1 MLRTLADLSRGVRL
15 VSMSGRILAVLL
27 WAAVGCGTSSSA
39 KKPAP
44 TTASAQAQPTQ
55 KAKKVVVLRLQI
67 GDDGA
72 VRDVQVVR
80 SAGPR
85 FDKAAERAATRA
97 RFEPPREDGRPIEST
112 LIMTYRFRADDAP

>member
-1 MLRTLADLSRGVRL
+1 
-15 VSMSGRILAVLL
+15 MSGRILMLL
-27 WAAVGCGTSSSA
+27 LCAAVGCGTSSSA
-39 KKPAP
+39 RPPAAR
-44 TTASAQAQPTQ
+44 TASAQAQPTQ

>member
-1 MLRTLADLSRGVRL
+1 MACMSGRTLA
-15 VSMSGRILAVLL
+15 ALL
-27 WAAVGCGTSSSA
+27 LFATFGCGTTGGGQA
-39 KKPAP
+39 PA
-44 TTASAQAQPTQ
+44 ASAGTTEQAQPQ
-55 KAKKVVVLRLQI
+55 PAPKARRVVVLRLHI

-85 FDKAAERAATRA
+85 FDKAATRAATRA

-112 LIMTYRFRADDAP
+112 IFMTYRFKP

>member
-1 MLRTLADLSRGVRL
+1 
-15 VSMSGRILAVLL
+15 MSGRALAALL
-27 WAAVGCGTSSSA
+27 FAMIGCGTTGSGQT
-39 KKPAP
+39 PAP
-44 TTASAQAQPTQ
+44 AATTAQAQPQ
-55 KAKKVVVLRLQI
+55 PSPRARKVVVLRLQI

-85 FDKAAERAATRA
+85 FDKAATRAATRA

-112 LIMTYRFRADDAP
+112 LFMTYRFRP